1 MGDENFGVFEQ
12 VHDLQHNEGAVEE
25 ILGRFYLLPRAMF
38 QVYVELSYEEQCIFK
53 YYRHCEQCNESCKLE
68 KKLVG

>member
-38 QVYVELSYEEQCIFK
+38 QVYVELGYEEQCVLQH
-53 YYRHCEQCNESCKLE
+53 YCHREQRYET
-68 KKLVG
+68 